1 LLALPA
7 DLLGAPMTISHQ
19 VTGDG
24 PDLLLVH
31 AGVADSRMWARQV
44 DELKNSHR
52 VITLDLRGY
61 GETPLVPQYSDAGD
75 VLALLEEVGARD
87 ATAVGA
93 SYGGYVVQQVAT
105 RRPDL
110 FTRLVLLCA
119 PTDNVQPDDQLRAL
133 WSEEN
138 ALLEA
143 GDVDGAT
150 ELTVRRWIGPEAD
163 DEARELLRVMQKRA
177 YDVQLAAG
185 DVDNEEWPV
194 EPEKISAP
202 VRLVTGAH
210 DFAFFTDCADY
221 LADRLP
227 NPERLHLPWA
237 GHLPTL
243 ERPGEAIALLG

>member
-1 LLALPA
+1 
-7 DLLGAPMTISHQ
+7 MTISHA

-44 DELKNSHR
+44 DELKSSNR

-61 GETPLVPQYSDAGD
+61 GETPLAPTYSDAGD
-75 VLALLEEVGARD
+75 VLALLEELGAKD
-87 ATAVGA
+87 VTAVGA
-93 SYGGYVVQQVAT
+93 SYGGYVVQQVAS
-105 RRPDL
+105 RRPEL
-110 FTRLVLLCA
+110 FSRLVLLCA
-119 PTDNVQPDDQLRAL
+119 PTDNVQPDDELRAL
-133 WSEEN
+133 WGEEN

-194 EPEKISAP
+194 EPEKITAP
-202 VRLVTGAH
+202 VRLVTGAD
-210 DFAFFTDCADY
+210 DFKFFTDSAEY

-227 NPERLHLPWA
+227 NAQRLHLPWA

-243 ERPGEAIALLG
+243 ERPAEALALITE

>member
-1 LLALPA
+1 
-7 DLLGAPMTISHQ
+7 MTIAYA
-19 VTGDG
+19 VTGQG

-44 DELKNSHR
+44 AELKADHR

-61 GETPLVPQYSDAGD
+61 GETTLEPGAKYSDAGD
-75 VLALLEEVGARD
+75 LLALLEELGARD
-87 ATAVGA
+87 VIAVGA
-93 SYGGYVVQQVAT
+93 SYGGYVVQQVAS
-105 RRPDL
+105 RRPEL
-110 FTRLVLLCA
+110 FSRLVLICA
-119 PTDNVQPDDQLRAL
+119 PTDNVQPDDEVRAV
-133 WSEEN
+133 WAEEN

-202 VRLVTGAH
+202 VRLITGAH
-210 DFAFFTDCADY
+210 DFAFFTDSADY
-221 LADRLP
+221 LAERLP
-227 NPERLHLPWA
+227 AAERIDLPWA

-243 ERPGEAIALLG
+243 ERPSEALSLIR

>member
-1 LLALPA
+1 
-7 DLLGAPMTISHQ
+7 MTISHD

-31 AGVADSRMWARQV
+31 AGVADRRMWARQV
-44 DELKNSHR
+44 AELQSTHR

-61 GETPLVPQYSDAGD
+61 GETPLEPKYSDAGD

-87 ATAVGA
+87 VIAVGA
-93 SYGGYVVQQVAT
+93 SYGGYVVQQVAS
-105 RRPDL
+105 RRPEL
-110 FTRLVLLCA
+110 FSRMVLLCA
-119 PTDNVQPDDQLRAL
+119 PTDNVPPDDELRAL
-133 WSEEN
+133 WAEEN

-150 ELTVRRWIGPEAD
+150 DLTVRRWIGPDAD
-163 DEARELLRVMQKRA
+163 AEARELLRAMQRHA

-194 EPEKISAP
+194 EPEKITAP
-202 VRLVTGAH
+202 VRLITGAH
-210 DFAFFTDCADY
+210 DFTFFTDSATY

-227 NPERLHLPWA
+227 SSEHIHLPWA

-243 ERPGEAIALLG
+243 ERPAEALGLIG

>member
-1 LLALPA
+1 
-7 DLLGAPMTISHQ
+7 MTISHA

-44 DELKNSHR
+44 EELKTRYR

-61 GETPLVPQYSDAGD
+61 GETPVEAKYSDAGD
-75 VLALLEEVGARD
+75 VLALLEELGAKD
-87 ATAVGA
+87 VTAVGA
-93 SYGGYVVQQVAT
+93 SYGGYVVQQVAS
-105 RRPDL
+105 RRPEL
-110 FTRLVLLCA
+110 FSRLVLLCA
-119 PTDNVQPDDQLRAL
+119 PTDNVQPDDELRAL

-194 EPEKISAP
+194 EPEKIGAP
-202 VRLVTGAH
+202 VRLITGAH
-210 DFAFFTDCADY
+210 DFRFFADSADY
-221 LADRLP
+221 LAERLP
-227 NPERLHLPWA
+227 NSERLELPWA

-243 ERPGEAIALLG
+243 ERPAEASGLIG

>member
-1 LLALPA
+1 
-7 DLLGAPMTISHQ
+7 MTISHA

-44 DELKNSHR
+44 EELKSSNR

-61 GETPLVPQYSDAGD
+61 GETPLAPTYSDAGD
-75 VLALLEEVGARD
+75 VLALLEELGAKD
-87 ATAVGA
+87 VTAVGA
-93 SYGGYVVQQVAT
+93 SYGGYVVQQVAS
-105 RRPDL
+105 RRPEL
-110 FTRLVLLCA
+110 FSRLVLLCA
-119 PTDNVQPDDQLRAL
+119 PTDNVQPDDELRAL
-133 WSEEN
+133 WGEEN
-138 ALLEA
+138 ALLET

-177 YDVQLAAG
+177 YDVQLAAS

-194 EPEKISAP
+194 EPEKITAP
-202 VRLVTGAH
+202 VRLITGAH
-210 DFAFFTDCADY
+210 DFKFFTDSAEY

-227 NPERLHLPWA
+227 NAQRLHLPWA

-243 ERPGEAIALLG
+243 ERPAEALALITE